1 VRFKT
6 SDTFER
12 KRDRN
17 SLCASGRSTSLSS
30 FFSIC
35 LLLTK
40 QIEIKPKQTIMKF
53 LAKVLITLLTT
64 GHAMAAF
71 NNNTPTHNLK
81 GRQVE
86 AKPKQTSHNTKTR
99 ELQDSVPTGSNEV
112 VIEVTYDDFPLE
124 TGWSLMDSA
133 GTVIASQPTG
143 SFTTEGGTVS
153 RTSFVA
159 GGEYIFEMTDSFEDG
174 ICCQFGIGEFTITV
188 NGEPVVMGGNGDF
201 GDVVRETFDVLE
213 APTTAPIRAPTSAP
227 TSAPSI
233 GAPTGNNEVVI
244 EVTYDRFPVETGW
257 SLMDSAGTLIISQ
270 PAGSF
275 LIEGGTVSRTAL
287 VTVGEYIFEMTDSFG
302 DGICCQFGIGEF
314 TITVNGEPVAI
325 GGNGDFGDVIQET
338 FDVVDAPTS
347 APTIVPTITL
357 EILEVVEAPT
367 SAPTIP
373 DSRSAAIGGG
383 VASGVVLIAAV
394 AVLF

>member
-1 VRFKT
+1 
-6 SDTFER
+6 
-12 KRDRN
+12 
-17 SLCASGRSTSLSS
+17 
-30 FFSIC
+30 
-35 LLLTK
+35 
-40 QIEIKPKQTIMKF
+40 MKF
-53 LAKVLITLLTT
+53 LTIFLTTLVVT

-71 NNNTPTHNLK
+71 NKNTPTRNLK

-86 AKPKQTSHNTKTR
+86 AKPEHTSHNIKTR
-99 ELQDSVPTGSNEV
+99 KMQGSAPTGNNEV
-112 VIEVTYDDFPLE
+112 VIEVTYDDFPEE

-143 SFTTEGGTVS
+143 TFLTVGGFVS
-153 RTSFVA
+153 RTVFVA
-159 GGEYIFEMTDSFEDG
+159 G
-174 ICCQFGIGEFTITV
+174 
-188 NGEPVVMGGNGDF
+188 
-201 GDVVRETFDVLE
+201 
-213 APTTAPIRAPTSAP
+213 
-227 TSAPSI
+227 
-233 GAPTGNNEVVI
+233 
-244 EVTYDRFPVETGW
+244 
-257 SLMDSAGTLIISQ
+257 
-270 PAGSF
+270 
-275 LIEGGTVSRTAL
+275 
-287 VTVGEYIFEMTDSFG
+287 GEYIFEMTDSFG
-302 DGICCQFGIGEF
+302 DGICCDLGIGEF